1 MHWRVTHDA
10 DCQGQGG
17 PAKYFLS
24 QPNIFWAMG
33 EKSIQNMVDIKV
45 EGHTSSVIS
54 AFEVVPLNHIWK
66 DKIFT
71 VYERDAIRTN
81 LTSESNPLVG
91 AAC

>member
-1 MHWRVTHDA
+1 MMQIARDRVV
-10 DCQGQGG
+10 Q
-17 PAKYFLS
+17 PRFLT
-24 QPNIFWAMG
+24 QPNIFWARD
-33 EKSIQNMVDIKV
+33 EKLIQYMVDIKV

-54 AFEVVPLNHIWK
+54 AFQVVLLNHIWK

-91 AAC
+91 AVR

>member
-1 MHWRVTHDA
+1 MQIAMDRVVQQNIFWA
-10 DCQGQGG
+10 
-17 PAKYFLS
+17 S
-24 QPNIFWAMG
+24 QIFWAMG

-54 AFEVVPLNHIWK
+54 AFQVVLLNRIWK

-81 LTSESNPLVG
+81 PTSESNPLVG
-91 AAC
+91 AVR